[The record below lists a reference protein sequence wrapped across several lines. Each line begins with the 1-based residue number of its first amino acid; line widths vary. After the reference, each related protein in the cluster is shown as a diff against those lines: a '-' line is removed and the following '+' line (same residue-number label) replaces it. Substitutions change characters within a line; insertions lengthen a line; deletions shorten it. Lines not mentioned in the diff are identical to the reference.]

1 MFTLQQKRFKCFRQF
16 EKMHLEKIVKQKGK
30 TASTEDRSSHQ
41 RLFMK
46 KMYLK
51 ISQNLQENICART
64 PFIKKETLA
73 EVFSCAFCK
82 LSKNTQEQS
91 PEVFFEKRIS

>member
-1 MFTLQQKRFKCFRQF
+1 
-16 EKMHLEKIVKQKGK
+16 MHLEKIVKRKEE
-30 TASTEDRSSHQ
+30 TVSTENRSNHQ
-41 RLFMK
+41 RCFK
-46 KMYLK
+46 KKVYLK

-82 LSKNTQEQS
+82 LSKNSQKQS
-91 PEVFFEKRIS
+91 PEVFFEKRCS